1 MNKEKGLK
9 LVYLLFIVIIL
20 VLLIFNN
27 NGFMQYLNLK
37 NEVSN
42 LDEKIKST
50 QLQIEKLN
58 LEIDSLQ
65 NSDFKIEQ
73 VARNKYR
80 MKFENEIPIKINK
93 Q

>member
-1 MNKEKGLK
+1 MNKEKGIK
-9 LVYLLFIVIIL
+9 LIYLLFIVLIL
-20 VLLIFNN
+20 VLLIFND
-27 NGFMQYLNLK
+27 NGFMKYLNLK
-37 NEVSN
+37 NEVNN

>member
-1 MNKEKGLK
+1 MNKERSIKI
-9 LVYLLFIVIIL
+9 VYVLFIVIIL
-20 VLLIFNN
+20 VLLIFND
-27 NGFMQYLNLK
+27 NGVLQYLNLK
-37 NEVSN
+37 NEVNN
-42 LDEKIKST
+42 LEEKIKST

-58 LEIDSLQ
+58 SEIDSLQ

>member
-9 LVYLLFIVIIL
+9 LVYLLFIVVIL

>member
-9 LVYLLFIVIIL
+9 LIYLLFIVLIL
-20 VLLIFNN
+20 VLLIFND
-27 NGFMQYLNLK
+27 NGFMKYLNLK

-80 MKFENEIPIKINK
+80 MKFEKEIPIKINK

>member
-1 MNKEKGLK
+1 MNKERSIK
-9 LVYLLFIVIIL
+9 LIYVLIIVIIL
-20 VLLIFNN
+20 VLLVFND
-27 NGFMQYLNLK
+27 NGVMQYLNLK
-37 NEVSN
+37 NEVNN
-42 LDEKIKST
+42 LEEKIKST

>member
-1 MNKEKGLK
+1 MNKERSIKI
-9 LVYLLFIVIIL
+9 VYVLFIVIIL
-20 VLLIFNN
+20 VLLIFND
-27 NGFMQYLNLK
+27 NGVLQYLNLK
-37 NEVSN
+37 NEVTN
-42 LDEKIKST
+42 LEEKIKST

-58 LEIDSLQ
+58 SEIDSLQ

>member
-1 MNKEKGLK
+1 MNKERSIK
-9 LVYLLFIVIIL
+9 LVYVLFIVIIL
-20 VLLIFNN
+20 VLLIFND
-27 NGFMQYLNLK
+27 NGLMQYLNLK
-37 NEVSN
+37 NEVNN
-42 LDEKIKST
+42 LEEKIKST